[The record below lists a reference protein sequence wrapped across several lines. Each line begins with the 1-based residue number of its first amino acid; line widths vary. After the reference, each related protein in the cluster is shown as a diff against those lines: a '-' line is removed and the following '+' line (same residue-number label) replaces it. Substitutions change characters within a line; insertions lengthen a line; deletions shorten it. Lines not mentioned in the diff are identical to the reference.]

1 MNLKQKTIAG
11 LSWSFVDHSFAQ
23 GIGFVVQVILA
34 NILAPEEFGV
44 VGLITIFIALS
55 ITFIDSGFGSA
66 LIRKT
71 DCTQADY
78 STVFFF
84 NLAVG
89 FFLYLLLFFSA
100 PLIAGFFNEP
110 ILISILRIAGLV
122 LIINATS
129 VIQLTLLTKNIDF
142 KTKTKISL
150 SAELLAG
157 GIAIAMAFNGFGVWS
172 LVARSVTGPLFTAI
186 FIWLSGK
193 WRPVAVFSA
202 KSFKE
207 LFAFGYKMLLS
218 TLIHK
223 VSQLIYYPIIGKF
236 ISTSTLGF
244 YTQAER
250 FNNVFSATFT
260 GIIQRVSYPVL
271 STIQND
277 PEKLKN
283 GYRQLTK
290 SSTIIIFSLLLGL
303 VAVSEP
309 LIAIL
314 IGEKWMPCVP
324 YLQMMCIASIFYPL
338 HAMNLNVVMVK
349 GRSDLFL
356 KLEIIKMFLNIP
368 LIVVGILFGIE
379 ALLIANIVRC
389 MICYFMNSYYS
400 SELINYS
407 TKEQIL
413 DFLPML
419 LVASVVSLLV
429 WSFTFLHWNYWT
441 TIIIQIVAG
450 AGLTIGIYEVM
461 KQPDYMEIKQ
471 IVLQLIRKKSHYT

>member
-11 LSWSFVDHSFAQ
+11 LSWSFIDNSFTQ
-23 GIGFVVQVILA
+23 GIGVIVHIILA
-34 NILAPEEFGV
+34 NLLTPDEFGV
-44 VGLITIFIALS
+44 VGLITFFLVLS

-66 LIRKT
+66 LIRKM

-78 STVFFF
+78 STVFYF

-89 FFLYLLLFFSA
+89 IFLYLLLFFSA
-100 PLIAGFFNEP
+100 TFIADFFNEP
-110 ILISILRIAGLV
+110 ILIYILRITGLV
-122 LIINATS
+122 LIINAAS
-129 VIQLTLLTKNIDF
+129 VIQITLLIKNIDF

-157 GIAIAMAFNGFGVWS
+157 VIAIAMAYNGYGVWS
-172 LVARSVTGPLFTAI
+172 LVARGVMGPLFTTI
-186 FIWLSGK
+186 FIWLLGK
-193 WRPVAVFSA
+193 WRPVAVFSV

-223 VSQLIYYPIIGKF
+223 ASQQIYYPIIGKF
-236 ISTSTLGF
+236 FSTSTLGL

-250 FNNVFSATFT
+250 FNVVFSATLT
-260 GIIQRVSYPVL
+260 GIIQRVLYPIL

-277 PEKLKN
+277 SEKLKKS
-283 GYRQLTK
+283 YRKLTK
-290 SSTIIIFSLLLGL
+290 SSTMVIFSLLLGL
-303 VAVSEP
+303 AAISKP

-314 IGEKWMPCVP
+314 IGEKWMTCVP
-324 YLQMMCIASIFYPL
+324 YLQLMCIASIFYPL
-338 HAMNLNVVMVK
+338 NAMNLNAIMVK

-368 LIVVGILFGIE
+368 LIVVGIFFGIE
-379 ALLIANIVRC
+379 ALLIVNIVRYI
-389 MICYFMNSYYS
+389 ICYFLNSYYS
-400 SELINYS
+400 SNLINYS
-407 TKEQIL
+407 MKEQLL

-429 WSFTFLHWNYWT
+429 WSITFLYWNHWV
-441 TIIIQIVAG
+441 TIIIQIAAG
-450 AGLTIGIYEVM
+450 AGLTIGIYEAM

-471 IVLQLIRKKSHYT
+471 IGLQTINKFLKK